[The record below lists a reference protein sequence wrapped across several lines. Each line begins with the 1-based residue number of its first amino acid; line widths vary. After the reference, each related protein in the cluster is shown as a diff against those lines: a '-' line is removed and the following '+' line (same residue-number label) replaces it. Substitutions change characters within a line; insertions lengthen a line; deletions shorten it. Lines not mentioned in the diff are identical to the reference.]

1 MCQWCV
7 GKGGAVFC
15 IAVLFRCGWEII
27 LLLASRSNSHLLKMS
42 APLEIVC
49 GGLPLSPLPEPRG
62 RSDAFPHAPVRN
74 PCLTPDE
81 KRVS

>member
-1 MCQWCV
+1 MW
-7 GKGGAVFC
+7 
-15 IAVLFRCGWEII
+15 LEII
-27 LLLASRSNSHLLKMS
+27 LLLASHSHLLKMS

-62 RSDAFPHAPVRN
+62 RSDALPHAPMRN

>member
-1 MCQWCV
+1 MS
-7 GKGGAVFC
+7 GKVELFC
-15 IAVLFRCGWEII
+15 LVNVMLYCY
-27 LLLASRSNSHLLKMS
+27 SHLLKMS

-74 PCLTPDE
+74 PCLTHDE
-81 KRVS
+81 KKVS

>member
-7 GKGGAVFC
+7 GKGGAVF
-15 IAVLFRCGWEII
+15 VLLYCLGVAGRLL
-27 LLLASRSNSHLLKMS
+27 LLLASHSHLLKMS
-42 APLEIVC
+42 APLEIIC
-49 GGLPLSPLPEPRG
+49 GGLPVSPLPEPRG